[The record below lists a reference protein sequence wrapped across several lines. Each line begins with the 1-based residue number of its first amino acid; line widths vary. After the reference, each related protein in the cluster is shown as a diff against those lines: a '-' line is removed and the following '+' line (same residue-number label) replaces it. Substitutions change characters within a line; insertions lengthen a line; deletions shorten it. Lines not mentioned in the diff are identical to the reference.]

1 MPVHASLPCETA
13 NWTGEPN
20 LQNNKPRGEK
30 KRQLDGFPVESVF
43 SNILCCQQPE
53 MVLGVAVQKD
63 GQIL

>member
-1 MPVHASLPCETA
+1 MRDCKLDWGTKSTE
-13 NWTGEPN
+13 
-20 LQNNKPRGEK
+20 QQPRGEK

-63 GQIL
+63 GQILQ